1 MQILTGEAILLDV
14 RELHEHDRIVTFLS
28 RNAGKKRGVARG
40 SRRKYSRFAGQLQPL
55 ARCRVSWFEKPGS
68 DLVRIT
74 DVDLVRPA
82 TALQADLEGILLGS
96 YLADQMDTFAP
107 DSEVDDP
114 LYRLLDSTLDALLTG
129 VDRDLAARYF
139 ETWIL
144 RLSGIF
150 PAPESCPSC
159 GRALSG
165 RAAVLPIT
173 GEGLLCAD
181 CGGRVESGRRVSAE
195 VVDFLNRMGR
205 ESLPRMAESPNGEE
219 LLREVEA
226 ITRSVRRSFLQH
238 ELRSYEVMKKTL
250 SSV

>member
-55 ARCRVSWFEKPGS
+55 AQCRVSWFEKEGS
-68 DLVRIT
+68 ELVRIT
-74 DVDLVRPA
+74 DVDLIRPA
-82 TALQADLEGILLGS
+82 TALQSDLESILLGS
-96 YLADQMDTFAP
+96 YLADQMNTFAP

-114 LYRLLDSTLDALLTG
+114 LYRLLDSTLDALLAG
-129 VDRDLAARYF
+129 IDQDLAARYF

-144 RLSGIF
+144 RLTGIF
-150 PAPESCPSC
+150 PAPAACPSC
-159 GRALSG
+159 GRPLAG
-165 RAAVLPIT
+165 HAAILPGT
-173 GEGLLCAD
+173 GEGLLCQQ
-181 CGGRVESGRRVSAE
+181 CGAEVDAGRRVSAE
-195 VVDFLNRMGR
+195 AVSLLTRMGS
-205 ESLPRMAESPNGEE
+205 ESLPRMGESPVAPE
-219 LLREVEA
+219 LLREVERIA
-226 ITRSVRRSFLQH
+226 RSVRRNFLQH